1 MILVFVG
8 AGGSAAVDPEQ
19 YPTTVK
25 FFNRLPDDITGSPL
39 FVKIHEFLKSK
50 KGGQSID
57 IEEVL
62 WNLDELRDYF
72 QTSRDTKVISGW
84 IMAEHRINQLIGD
97 APDLSPLLNGMHDLA
112 ETQIQN
118 LKDEINAQVYNFY
131 ATPPDSEKLLD
142 WMRLLKGLAEADSII
157 EIFTTNYDLVLETAI
172 KEAKIEVKTGRAFD
186 DIQTRLDTSLWES
199 TRKSLDFY
207 GRLTKLHGSVD
218 WQLRNGEIIMS
229 PVFTGD
235 HQNHLV
241 LYPGYKGVPRQ
252 EPFGKFHEH
261 LQRVVGEAN
270 AAIFIGFAF
279 RDKYINTILS
289 DLPQG
294 IPKFVVNRDATL
306 PDLTFLKG
314 CTHHKDG
321 ITKESV
327 EACIENLR
335 LLGAQKDFRTGSL
348 LYQAKNYTGAITN
361 YDKAIQ
367 SGMQNAD
374 VYNSRGSAK
383 YALEDYQS
391 AIVDYDKAIEL
402 KPQSSPIYLN
412 RGNAK
417 YTLQNYQSAIIDYD
431 KAIELDPQY
440 ALAYY
445 NRGNAKRALGD
456 NEGAITDYDKVT
468 ELDPQCTLAYH
479 NRGNARRALGDNEGA
494 ITDYDKVV
502 ELDPQSALAYYD
514 RGNVKSILGDEVG
527 ADGDFTKAAEID
539 PSLKKP

>member
-19 YPTTVK
+19 YPTTVE
-25 FFNRLPDDITGSPL
+25 FFNRLPDDITGNSV

-50 KGGQSID
+50 KGGRPID

-72 QTSRDTKVISGW
+72 QISRDTKIIAGW
-84 IMAEHRINQLIGD
+84 IMAEHRINQLIGE
-97 APDLSPLLNGMHDLA
+97 APDLSLLLNGMHDLA
-112 ETQIQN
+112 ATQIQK

-142 WMRLLKGLAEADSII
+142 WIRLLKGLAETDSTID
-157 EIFTTNYDLVLETAI
+157 IFTTNYDLVLETAI
-172 KEAKIEVKTGRAFD
+172 REAKIKVKTGRVFD
-186 DIQTRLDTSLWES
+186 DIQTKLDTAPWES
-199 TRKSLDFY
+199 PRKSLDFH

-252 EPFGKFHEH
+252 EPFGKFHKY
-261 LQRVVGEAN
+261 LQEVVREAD
-270 AAIFIGFAF
+270 AAVFIGFAF
-279 RDKYINTILS
+279 RDEYINTILS
-289 DLPQG
+289 NLPQE
-294 IPKFVVNRDATL
+294 IPKFVVNKDATL
-306 PDLTFLKG
+306 PDLTFLKE
-314 CTHHKDG
+314 CAHHKEG

-327 EACIENLR
+327 EACIQSLH
-335 LLGAQKDFRTGSL
+335 LSGAQKDFRMGSL
-348 LYQAKNYTGAITN
+348 LYQSKNYTGAIVS

-367 SGMQNAD
+367 NGLRNAD
-374 VYNSRGSAK
+374 VYNALGNAK
-383 YALEDYQS
+383 YALKDYQN

-402 KPQSSPIYLN
+402 DPQYAPIYLN
-412 RGNAK
+412 RGSAK
-417 YTLQNYQSAIIDYD
+417 YTLQNYQSAIVDYD

-445 NRGNAKRALGD
+445 NRGNTKRALGD
-456 NEGAITDYDKVT
+456 NESALADYD
-468 ELDPQCTLAYH
+468 Q
-479 NRGNARRALGDNEGA
+479 A
-494 ITDYDKVV
+494 IEYDS
-502 ELDPQSALAYYD
+502 QHALAYYN
-514 RGNVKSILGDEVG
+514 RGNVKRALDDEAG
-527 ADGDFTKAAEID
+527 ADEDFYKAFEID
-539 PSLKKP
+539 PSLKKD